1 MLPDSYRK
9 IAFLRTTG
17 LLDSRLAAQKLS
29 VRPVDHAFAS
39 AARSPESSPV
49 QLAMLCCFA
58 CRSTP
63 TIFIS
68 ASFARAFWLDP
79 IKVYSGVRGRHTYV
93 ISHACSRHLERP
105 DPVFK
110 WYGYA

>member
-49 QLAMLCCFA
+49 QLAMFCCFA
-58 CRSTP
+58 LDRRLQFSSQP
-63 TIFIS
+63 PS
-68 ASFARAFWLDP
+68 PEPFWLDP
-79 IKVYSGVRGRHTYV
+79 IKVYSGVRGQHTYV